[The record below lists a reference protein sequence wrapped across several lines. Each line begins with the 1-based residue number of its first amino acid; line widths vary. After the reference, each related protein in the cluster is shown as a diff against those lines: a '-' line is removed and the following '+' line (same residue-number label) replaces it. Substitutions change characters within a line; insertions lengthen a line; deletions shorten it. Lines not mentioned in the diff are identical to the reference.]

1 MFLPNFQYLAP
12 KDPAELAA
20 MLAEHGAAARILSGG
35 TDLLVQMKS
44 PGMKPDYLIDIN
56 GIDELSEIR
65 FDDGAGLVIGSA
77 AKLEAVMDTPVVKE
91 KYYGLWQSIE
101 TIGARQIRTMGS
113 LGGNL
118 CNASP
123 AADTPPPLVAFGA
136 EVTIAGAKGERSM
149 LLEDF
154 ILGNRQ
160 TALDPG
166 EYLKTISLPAPAE
179 NSGSAYHH
187 FRVRGG
193 MEIALAAAAVYLV
206 VDSGDRTII
215 DSRIVLGVVGPTP
228 IRATEAEQIVAG
240 QEPSEDLLRAAAE
253 ACAGQ
258 SKPIDDYRASAE
270 YRKEILKVLFERAF
284 DEAYCQIAGQAE

>member
-1 MFLPNFQYLAP
+1 MHLPDFQYLAP

-20 MLAEHGAAARILSGG
+20 MLAEHGDAARILSGG

-44 PGMKPDYLIDIN
+44 PGLRPDYLIDIT
-56 GIDELSEIR
+56 GLEELSNIK
-65 FDDGAGLVIGSA
+65 FDDGAGLVIGGA

-91 KYYGLWQSIE
+91 KYHGLWQSIE

-123 AADTPPPLVAFGA
+123 AADTPPALVAFGA
-136 EVTIAGAKGERSM
+136 EVTIGNAEGDRSI

-160 TALDPG
+160 TALATG
-166 EYLKTISLPAPAE
+166 EYLKTITLPAPPE
-179 NSGSAYHH
+179 NSASAYHH

-193 MEIALAAAAVYLV
+193 MEIAMAAVAVYLEL
-206 VDSGDRTII
+206 DAKAQTIS
-215 DSRIVLGVVGPTP
+215 DAKIVLGVVGPAP
-228 IRATEAEQIVAG
+228 IRATGAEQMLIG
-240 QEPSEDLLRAAAE
+240 QKPDEALLQKAAQS
-253 ACAGQ
+253 CADQ
-258 SKPIDDYRASAE
+258 SRPIDDYRASAE
-270 YRKEILKVLFERAF
+270 YRREILKVLFERAF
-284 DEAYCQIAGQAE
+284 DDAFTNAAR

>member
-1 MFLPNFQYLAP
+1 MHLPNFQYLAP
-12 KDPAELAA
+12 KNAAELSAL
-20 MLAEHGAAARILSGG
+20 LAEHGASARILSGG

-44 PGMKPDYLIDIN
+44 PGMRPDYLIDIT
-56 GIDELSEIR
+56 GLEELSKIK
-65 FDDGAGLVIGSA
+65 FDDGAGLVIGGV

-91 KYYGLWQSIE
+91 KYRGLWQSIE

-123 AADTPPPLVAFGA
+123 AADTPPALVALGA
-136 EVTIAGAKGERSM
+136 EVTIASAEGDRSI

-160 TALDPG
+160 TALVTG
-166 EYLKTISLPAPAE
+166 EYLKTITLPVPTM

-193 MEIALAAAAVYLV
+193 MEIAMAAVAAYLEL
-206 VDSGDRTII
+206 DAKAQAITDAK
-215 DSRIVLGVVGPTP
+215 IVLGVVGPAP
-228 IRATEAEQIVAG
+228 IRATGAEQMLIG
-240 QEPSEDLLRAAAE
+240 QKPDETLLQSAAQR
-253 ACAGQ
+253 CADQ
-258 SKPIDDYRASAE
+258 SRPIDDYRASAE
-270 YRKEILKVLFERAF
+270 YRREILKVLFERTFDDAF
-284 DEAYCQIAGQAE
+284 TNAAR